1 MELFFEIFM
10 AAMAVFGLW
19 CAVSLIAQS
28 LLSSRSIGTVIEIYD
43 RETAGRLPLLLEEVR
58 HAPFARRHAPV
69 VVLYSKELCA
79 AYGPPGQEERECMAH
94 YGARWAIVE
103 PEIIKQ
109 K

>member
-1 MELFFEIFM
+1 MELFFEIFL

-28 LLSSRSIGTVIEIYD
+28 LLSSRSIGTVIEVYD

>member
-28 LLSSRSIGTVIEIYD
+28 LLSSRGIGTVIEVYD
-43 RETAGRLPLLLEEVR
+43 RDTAGRLPGLLEEVR
-58 HAPFARRHAPV
+58 HAPFARRRAPI

-79 AYGPPGQEERECMAH
+79 VYGPPGREERECMAY

-103 PEIIKQ
+103 LESGKPN
-109 K
+109 